1 MKEYN
6 LGADIEYIV
15 RYSISA
21 LDGDEKSNRRAV
33 INLNSEKQLKNE
45 LTEDEKFKVTKEIV
59 NKGYLNVDDIR
70 KLNNWGRDKAK
81 ALFDMICEKE
91 ELTPLEI
98 VAKKISVER
107 YAKVNHLDFSKYK
120 DKD

>member
-1 MKEYN
+1 M
-6 LGADIEYIV
+6 YIV

-45 LTEDEKFKVTKEIV
+45 LTEDEKFKVTKDIV

-81 ALFDMICEKE
+81 ALFDMICEQE

>member
-1 MKEYN
+1 M
-6 LGADIEYIV
+6 YIV

-21 LDGDEKSNRRAV
+21 LDGDEKSNGRAV